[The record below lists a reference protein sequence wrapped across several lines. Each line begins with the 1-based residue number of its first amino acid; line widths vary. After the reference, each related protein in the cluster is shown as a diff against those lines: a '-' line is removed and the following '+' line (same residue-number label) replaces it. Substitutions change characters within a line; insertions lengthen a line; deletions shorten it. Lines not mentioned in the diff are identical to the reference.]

1 LLSSTLKTENHPS
14 SIAQLPLATEA
25 RMTTNATHSASFN
38 ENLSGAPSFLRKL
51 RLSHGPIQQLAK
63 FLLDADNEMRATG
76 IALELADISLIREI
90 HSANADSWISYAP
103 TLDARY
109 ADLTDRNSYCFIG
122 RDPAGRAVTVQ
133 AGRIYDTGARS
144 LADIAADQ
152 SLYYSDNRQPS
163 HNEPRCTLTSPSA
176 VSITGTLVYSGA
188 LWVHP
193 DYRGNGLA
201 GLLPR
206 LSRAYALG
214 VYGTNTTFAFVS
226 DAIRPSA
233 LFKHYGYNNIEPAYR
248 IIQAGETFYEGSL
261 MWMETSELARDLA
274 RYTSQN
280 AKVGPSKTG
289 GRQNQRAAI

>member
-1 LLSSTLKTENHPS
+1 
-14 SIAQLPLATEA
+14 
-25 RMTTNATHSASFN
+25 MTTNTKHDTSFN
-38 ENLSGAPSFLRKL
+38 ENRFGVPSFLRKL
-51 RLSHGPIQQLAK
+51 RLNHGPIQQLAK
-63 FLLDADNEMRATG
+63 FLLDADNELRATG
-76 IALELADISLIREI
+76 IALELTDISLVREI

-109 ADLTDRNSYCFIG
+109 ADLTNRNSYCFVG
-122 RDPAGRAVTVQ
+122 RDSAGRAVTVQ

-176 VSITGTLVYSGA
+176 ASITGMLVYSGA

-193 DYRGNGLA
+193 DFRGRGLA

-214 VYGTNTTFAFVS
+214 VFGTITTFAFVS

-233 LFKHYGYNNIEPAYR
+233 LFKHYGYKNVEPAYR
-248 IIQAGETFYEGSL
+248 ISQAGETVYEGSL
-261 MWMETSELARDLA
+261 MWMDANELASDLA

-280 AKVGPSKTG
+280 AKVGASEAG
-289 GRQNQRAAI
+289 GRQNQQAAI